1 MIASQT
7 VARRYAEALFVA
19 ARGEDQVNAI
29 ERDLASLS
37 ALVERTPQFLE
48 ALHNPLLPVE
58 RKQAIIHRLLGEE
71 VQPITLR
78 MLNLLVEKRRSEV
91 LPYLYSL
98 YTEMAN
104 DYRGVA
110 QASVVSA
117 MPLTPEEE
125 EALVSRL
132 AAMTGKRIELRTEV
146 RPELIGGLRVTVGDT
161 VIDGTVVGYLRQLR
175 GRLKE
180 ALL

>member
-19 ARGEDQVNAI
+19 ARDEDQVNAI
-29 ERDLASLS
+29 ERDLVSLT
-37 ALVERTPQFLE
+37 ALIERTPQFLD
-48 ALHNPLLPVE
+48 ALQNPLLPAE
-58 RKQAIIHRLLGEE
+58 RKHAVIHRLLGEE

-78 MLNLLVEKRRSEV
+78 MLELLVEKRRSEV
-91 LPYLYSL
+91 LPHLHSL
-98 YTEMAN
+98 YVELAN

-110 QASVVSA
+110 PATVVSA
-117 MPLTPEEE
+117 MPLTPDEE
-125 EALVSRL
+125 EALVSQL
-132 AAMTGKRIELRTEV
+132 GAMTGKRVVLRTEV

-175 GRLKE
+175 SRLKE